1 MKNFLLAVVALFSFQ
16 TIAFSQTNLIP
27 NGSFE
32 NIARIP
38 EERGQAYLARPWS
51 STAASRGIPAD
62 IFHKRARYQDLQTPL
77 NYVGE
82 QEPHSGEG
90 YVGINVLRGGESDY
104 REFLQVMLME
114 PLQKGELYELEFYTS
129 LAEYSEIA
137 TSSLGFYFSQ
147 RPPLLIENGFLMA
160 KPQVQV
166 AEENIITEKKNW
178 VRIVGQFK
186 AAGGEIMVTVGNFK
200 SRENAPQIKVE
211 PIGKLPVREKTWKEK
226 VANRFKETDETF
238 SYYYLDDIKLTKVTD
253 KQPEVIARVPEPE
266 PKPKPAPEP
275 VKKPEVVV
283 AKRSDYFGDVAVKKT
298 IRLDKIFFQP
308 DKYVLLPTSYEELN
322 KLHGFLTENPTV
334 SIQINGHTD
343 ITNLPD
349 YNQVLSEN
357 RAKAVKTYL
366 IRKGISEKRIKT
378 KGFGETQPVA
388 TNETEEGKQ
397 QNRRVEF
404 EILP

>member
-1 MKNFLLAVVALFSFQ
+1 MKRFLLAGLAVFSFQ
-16 TIAFSQTNLIP
+16 TIAFSQENLIP
-27 NGSFE
+27 NGGFE
-32 NIARIP
+32 NIAAIP
-38 EERGQAYLARPWS
+38 EGVSQFFLARPWS
-51 STAASRGIPAD
+51 STAPGREPAD
-62 IFHKRARYQDLQTPL
+62 LFHKRSRSYDVKAPM

-82 QEPHSGEG
+82 QEPHSGDA
-90 YVGINVLRGGESDY
+90 YAGIAVLRGGEIDY
-104 REFLQVMLME
+104 REFMQVLLAE
-114 PLQKGELYELEFYTS
+114 PLRKGELYEVEFYTNLS
-129 LAEYSEIA
+129 DYSEIA

-147 RPPLLIENGFLMA
+147 KAPLLIENGFLMA

-166 AEENIITEKKNW
+166 AEENIITEKNNW
-178 VRIVGQFK
+178 VRIAAQFK
-186 AAGGEIMVTVGNFK
+186 AAGGETMVTIGNFK
-200 SRENAPQIKVE
+200 SVENSPKLKVAPT
-211 PIGKLPVREKTWKEK
+211 GNFPVRKKSFKEK
-226 VANRFKETDETF
+226 ALTMVNRAPDETYA
-238 SYYYLDDIKLTKVTD
+238 YYYIDDIKLTRAAE
-253 KQPEVIARVPEPE
+253 KQPEIIA
-266 PKPKPAPEP
+266 KKPEP
-275 VKKPEVVV
+275 VPVPVPEKKPEVV
-283 AKRSDYFGDVAVKKT
+283 AKKSDYFGEVKAKKT

-308 DKYVLLPTSYEELN
+308 DKANLLPSSYEELN
-322 KLHGFLTENPTV
+322 KLYDFLAENPTV

-366 IRKGISEKRIKT
+366 IRKGISDKRIKT